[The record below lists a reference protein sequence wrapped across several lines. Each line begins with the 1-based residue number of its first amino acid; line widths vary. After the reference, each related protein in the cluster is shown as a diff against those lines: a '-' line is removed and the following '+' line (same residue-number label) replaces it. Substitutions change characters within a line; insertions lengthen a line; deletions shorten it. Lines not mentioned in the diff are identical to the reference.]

1 MVSNIKSG
9 ALRSAYQNSEV
20 RNRESGSKNIS
31 KQGDASKVDALK
43 ASIQNGDYKI
53 DLDALAQKIADELL

>member
-1 MVSNIKSG
+1 MVSNINSG

-31 KQGDASKVDALK
+31 KQGDASKVDALR
-43 ASIQNGDYKI
+43 ASIQDGSYKI
-53 DLDALAQKIADELL
+53 DLDTLAQKIADELL